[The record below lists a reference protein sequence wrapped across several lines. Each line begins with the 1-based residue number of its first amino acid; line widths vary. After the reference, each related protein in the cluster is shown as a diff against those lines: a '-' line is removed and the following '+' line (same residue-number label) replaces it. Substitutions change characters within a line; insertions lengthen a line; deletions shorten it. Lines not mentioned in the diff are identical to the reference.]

1 MAEIKRGKLRMTEGL
16 QLVGASDTGHGIVI
30 DQLPEVG
37 GLNQGPQPMELLL
50 LALASCT
57 AMDVISIMK
66 KKRQNMTGFE
76 VEFEGERAEEHPKVY
91 KWIKLKFIFRG
102 KNLSS
107 EAAERSI
114 YLSQTKYCPISAM
127 LSRSV
132 KIETSY
138 EIIEE

>member
-1 MAEIKRGKLRMTEGL
+1 MAEIKRGKLKMTEGL
-16 QLVGASDTGHGIVI
+16 QMVGASDTGHGIII

-57 AMDVISIMK
+57 SMDIISIMK
-66 KKRQNMTGFE
+66 KKRQKLTDFE
-76 VEFEGERAEEHPKVY
+76 VEFEAERTEEHPRVY
-91 KWIKLKFIFRG
+91 RWIKLKFIFKG

-127 LSRSV
+127 LSKTV

-138 EIIEE
+138 EIVEA